1 MTPIQRAQAALD
13 EVVSLA
19 DDAAY
24 LKLYADPDSQDE
36 LQRVRSRAHELLEVA
51 QYAVADA
58 GDELLAREAIEDAD
72 YSHYLTVRS
81 LRNKVL
87 TEVNTIFS

>member
-1 MTPIQRAQAALD
+1 MNPTPIQRAQAALD

-24 LKLYADPDSQDE
+24 LKLHTDPDSQDE
-36 LQRVRSRAHELLEVA
+36 LRRIRRRAHELLEVA
-51 QYAVADA
+51 Q
-58 GDELLAREAIEDAD
+58 LAKVDVEDAD
-72 YSHYLTVRS
+72 YSLYLTVRS

-87 TEVNTIFS
+87 TEVNSIFS

>member
-1 MTPIQRAQAALD
+1 MNPTPIQRAQAALD
-13 EVVSLA
+13 EVVNLA

-24 LKLYADPDSQDE
+24 LKLHTDPDSQDE
-36 LQRVRSRAHELLEVA
+36 LRRIRRRAHELLEVA
-51 QYAVADA
+51 Q
-58 GDELLAREAIEDAD
+58 LAKVDVEDAD
-72 YSHYLTVRS
+72 YSLYLTVRS

>member
-36 LQRVRSRAHELLEVA
+36 LRRIRRRAQDLLEVA
-51 QYAVADA
+51 Q
-58 GDELLAREAIEDAD
+58 LAKVDVEDAD
-72 YSHYLTVRS
+72 YSLYLTVRS

-87 TEVNTIFS
+87 TEVNSIFS

>member
-36 LQRVRSRAHELLEVA
+36 LRRIRRRAQELLEVA
-51 QYAVADA
+51 QYAVADV
-58 GDELLAREAIEDAD
+58 EDAD
-72 YSHYLTVRS
+72 CSHYLTVRS